1 VADTSWSVS
10 SPSHLTALSLS
21 QLGKKVEMV
30 LMVYDCEGLGL
41 KHLWKPAVEAYGE
54 VRLAGTTVVTEVRMS
69 SLVSL
74 RCGVTQVPGADGRAG
89 PQWSLGRFMGPL
101 FTVPPCAKPVQMGLP
116 QGGVGAAGRGCKAL
130 HILQLLSMFEENY
143 PESLKRLFIVKGEQG
158 VGMQLGIVLGRLP

>member
-1 VADTSWSVS
+1 MADASWSMNS
-10 SPSHLTALSLS
+10 LSYLMALPLS

-54 VRLAGTTVVTEVRMS
+54 VRLGGTTMAEVGTS

-74 RCGVTQVPGADGRAG
+74 GCRVSQGLAVTQVPGLTAVWAG
-89 PQWSLGRFMGPL
+89 AWGLCLGSSPVQSVCRWGCPRRCLGREDVDVKPL
-101 FTVPPCAKPVQMGLP
+101 P
-116 QGGVGAAGRGCKAL
+116 
-130 HILQLLSMFEENY
+130 ISQLLAMFEENY

-158 VGMQLGIVLGRLP
+158 VGMQLGIVLGWLP

>member
-1 VADTSWSVS
+1 MADASWSVS
-10 SPSHLTALSLS
+10 SSSHLTALSLS

-74 RCGVTQVPGADGRAG
+74 R
-89 PQWSLGRFMGPL
+89 
-101 FTVPPCAKPVQMGLP
+101 
-116 QGGVGAAGRGCKAL
+116 
-130 HILQLLSMFEENY
+130 
-143 PESLKRLFIVKGEQG
+143 
-158 VGMQLGIVLGRLP
+158 